1 MLDSSTVA
9 NAAASGAQTALSEI
23 EAAGKNELST
33 LIEQFGR
40 ADVSGAL
47 SNILGTTFADLI
59 KQVINDSPLPDFL
72 KDAANDAIDGAVADE
87 RAVSTPEAEEA
98 TQSEM
103 SKSINEDMGDAITEM
118 LEAMTRAADEMM
130 NEESQGGTESGVK
143 GGGKG
148 QAGGASNWLEALAKA
163 MGDVAGQH
171 LGKSVG
177 LANEISALAAESGEE
192 TNQAQAQEMTALQAQ
207 MQAETQMF
215 KLAQEA
221 VTTIIKSV
229 GEALTATARKQ

>member
-1 MLDSSTVA
+1 MLESNAA
-9 NAAASGAQTALSEI
+9 NAATAVNQIFWNEV
-23 EAAGKNELST
+23 EAGGKDQFESLVG
-33 LIEQFGR
+33 QFGR
-40 ADVSGAL
+40 NEVNGAI
-47 SNILGTTFADLI
+47 NNVLGTTFGDLI
-59 KQVINDSPLPDFL
+59 KQVIANSPLPDFV
-72 KDAANDAIDGAVADE
+72 KDAAGEAIDGAVADE
-87 RAVSTPEAEEA
+87 KAVSSPEAEKA
-98 TQSEM
+98 TQDE
-103 SKSINEDMGDAITEM
+103 MGDAINEM

-130 NEESQGGTESGVK
+130 NEEAAGGTEGGVK
-143 GGGKG
+143 GKGK
-148 QAGGASNWLEALAKA
+148 AGGGSNWLEALAKA

>member
-1 MLDSSTVA
+1 MLESSAA
-9 NAAASGAQTALSEI
+9 NATASIEQSFLAGI
-23 EAAGKNELST
+23 EAGAKDQFSEFV
-33 LIEQFGR
+33 EQFGR
-40 ADVSGAL
+40 NEVSGAIN
-47 SNILGTTFADLI
+47 NILGTTFGDMI
-59 KQVINDSPLPDFL
+59 KQVINNSPLPDFV
-72 KDAANDAIDGAVADE
+72 KDAANEAIDGAVADE
-87 RAVSTPEAEEA
+87 RAVSTPEAEAA
-98 TQSEM
+98 TQDE
-103 SKSINEDMGDAITEM
+103 MGDAITEM

-130 NEESQGGTESGVK
+130 NEEAEGGTEGGVK
-143 GGGKG
+143 GKGKG
-148 QAGGASNWLEALAKA
+148 QAGGSNWLEALAKA

>member
-1 MLDSSTVA
+1 MIDSSAA
-9 NAAASGAQTALSEI
+9 NAVASGIQNALAEI
-23 EAAGKNELST
+23 SAGGKDQFADFV
-33 LIEQFGR
+33 EQFGR
-40 ADVSGAL
+40 NEVNGAIN
-47 SNILGTTFADLI
+47 NILGTTFGDLI
-59 KQVINDSPLPDFL
+59 KQVINDSPLPDFV
-72 KDAANDAIDGAVADE
+72 KDAASDAIDGAVADE
-87 RAVSTPEAEEA
+87 RSVSTPEAEQA
-98 TQSEM
+98 TQEEVGGAIES
-103 SKSINEDMGDAITEM
+103 DMGDAVMDM

-130 NEESQGGTESGVK
+130 NEEAAGGTEGGVK
-143 GGGKG
+143 GKGKG